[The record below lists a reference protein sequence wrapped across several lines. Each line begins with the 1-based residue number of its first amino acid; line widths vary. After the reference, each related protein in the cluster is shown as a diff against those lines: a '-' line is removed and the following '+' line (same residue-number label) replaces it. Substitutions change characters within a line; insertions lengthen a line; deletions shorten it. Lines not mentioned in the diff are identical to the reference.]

1 MITIYLAPKERNNS
15 DLFLLLYS
23 KAWAD
28 AARHTCSVVDP
39 LLDFSVYATDRRVG
53 LGVRGG
59 RKGNNSM
66 RASILKKYK
75 KILLSKRAEIID
87 SPERSTV
94 VDEAMRTGDWVDHS
108 SQENDLHVN
117 LALKQTDTK
126 LLRAID
132 DALGRVE
139 QGTFGICMDCEEP
152 IAEVRL
158 DAVAWT
164 RVCID
169 CKERQD

>member
-1 MITIYLAPKERNNS
+1 
-15 DLFLLLYS
+15 
-23 KAWAD
+23 
-28 AARHTCSVVDP
+28 
-39 LLDFSVYATDRRVG
+39 
-53 LGVRGG
+53 
-59 RKGNNSM
+59 M

-75 KILLSKRAEIID
+75 KILLGKREEIAS
-87 SPERSTV
+87 SPVRSTV
-94 VDEAMRTGDWVDHS
+94 ADETMRTGDWVDHS

-126 LLRAID
+126 LVRAIE
-132 DALGRVE
+132 DALQRVD

-158 DAVAWT
+158 VAVPWT

-169 CKERQD
+169 CKEKQD